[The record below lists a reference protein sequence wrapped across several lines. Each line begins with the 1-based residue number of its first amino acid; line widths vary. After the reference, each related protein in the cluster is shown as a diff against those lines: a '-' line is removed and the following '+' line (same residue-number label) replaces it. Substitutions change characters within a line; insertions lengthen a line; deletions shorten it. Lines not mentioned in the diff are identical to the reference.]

1 VNDGELTCQE
11 MVELVT
17 DYLDG
22 AMAPALRARFE
33 AHLAGCEGCAAYL
46 DQLRTTIRLAGELPR
61 LAVPDPA
68 LEALVDAF
76 RDWRGRPLPGS

>member
-1 VNDGELTCQE
+1 MNDGTLTCQE

-17 DYLDG
+17 DYLEG

-76 RDWRGRPLPGS
+76 RDWRRRPLPGS